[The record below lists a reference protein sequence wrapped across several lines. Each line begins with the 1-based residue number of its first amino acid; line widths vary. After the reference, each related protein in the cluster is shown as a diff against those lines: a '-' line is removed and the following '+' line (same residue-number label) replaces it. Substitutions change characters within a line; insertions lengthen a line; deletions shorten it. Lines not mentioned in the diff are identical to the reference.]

1 VQFSSYEDLRPRL
14 LAGEVSCE
22 EVVRVYLERIERHGD
37 DNIYLTVFRDEAIER
52 AAALDRKLREG
63 GEPGRLFGLPMAI
76 KDNISMDGA
85 PLTCAS
91 KMLEGYRSVY
101 DATVIRR
108 LFDEDAIFL
117 GKTNMDEFAM
127 GSSNENSAFGPVQN
141 PFDPSRVPGGSSG
154 GSAAAVAAGLCMV
167 ALGSDTGGS
176 VRQPAGFCDVVGL
189 KPTYGRISRYGLVAF
204 ASSFDQIGVL
214 SHSSMDAAL
223 VLGVMAGSDP
233 HDATS
238 SSHAVS
244 DYCSEVSGVS
254 VKGLKIGVPK
264 EFFNEGLNPDVSRV
278 VLARLEELRL
288 QGAELVD
295 ITLPKSD
302 HAIAAYYVLVTAE
315 ASSNLAR
322 YDGARYGYRSEGAT
336 DLSSMYVESRTEGFG
351 PEVKRRIMLGTYVLS
366 SGYYD
371 TYYKKAQQ
379 VRRVFQD
386 RYREALSRV
395 DVIAGPTSPFPP
407 FGIGAKTADPL
418 EMYLAD
424 VFTVPASIVGMPALS
439 VPVGYDG
446 ENLPVGMH
454 LICNFFEEGKL
465 LGIARHMQ
473 RPVSRLNPAL

>member
-1 VQFSSYEDLRPRL
+1 MQFSSYEDLRPRL

-264 EFFNEGLNPDVSRV
+264 EFFNEGSIRMFHALCWPG
-278 VLARLEELRL
+278 LRSFGCRG
-288 QGAELVD
+288 GA
-295 ITLPKSD
+295 
-302 HAIAAYYVLVTAE
+302 
-315 ASSNLAR
+315 
-322 YDGARYGYRSEGAT
+322 G
-336 DLSSMYVESRTEGFG
+336 
-351 PEVKRRIMLGTYVLS
+351 
-366 SGYYD
+366 
-371 TYYKKAQQ
+371 
-379 VRRVFQD
+379 
-386 RYREALSRV
+386 
-395 DVIAGPTSPFPP
+395 
-407 FGIGAKTADPL
+407 
-418 EMYLAD
+418 
-424 VFTVPASIVGMPALS
+424 
-439 VPVGYDG
+439 
-446 ENLPVGMH
+446 
-454 LICNFFEEGKL
+454 
-465 LGIARHMQ
+465 
-473 RPVSRLNPAL
+473 